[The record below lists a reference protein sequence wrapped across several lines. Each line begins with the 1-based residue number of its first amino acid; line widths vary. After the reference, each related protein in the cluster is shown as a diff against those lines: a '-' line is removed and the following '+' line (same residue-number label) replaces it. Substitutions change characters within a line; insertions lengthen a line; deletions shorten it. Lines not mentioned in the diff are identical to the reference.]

1 MNRTEGMDVNI
12 ILMGLPGAGKGTQA
26 ERIVQEFNIP
36 HISTGDMFRAAVKN
50 ETPLGLQAKSYMDKG
65 HLVPDEVVIGIV
77 RERLAMDDC
86 AKGFLLDGFPRTV
99 PQAEALTA
107 TLKELGRDIDHVI
120 NINVRREL
128 LIERLTGRWICPIC
142 GASYHTLFNPP
153 KEAGVCDKD
162 GGKLYQREDD
172 KPEVV
177 AQRLDVNIAQTQPL
191 IDYYSGQGLLRN
203 IDGEQ
208 DIQVVFAEIKS
219 LLRG

>member
-1 MNRTEGMDVNI
+1 MDVNI

-26 ERIVQEFNIP
+26 ERIVEEFNIP

-50 ETPLGLQAKSYMDKG
+50 ETPLGLKAKSYMDQG
-65 HLVPDEVVIGIV
+65 LLVPDDVVIGIV

-120 NINVRREL
+120 NINVKREL
-128 LIERLTGRWICPIC
+128 LIDRLTGRWICPTC

-153 KEAGVCDKD
+153 KVEGVCDKD
-162 GGKLYQREDD
+162 GGKLYQRDDD
-172 KPEVV
+172 KAEVV
-177 AQRLDVNIAQTQPL
+177 TQRLDVNIAQTQPL
-191 IDYYSGQGLLRN
+191 IDYYSNQGLLRN
-203 IDGEQ
+203 IDGER
-208 DIQVVFAEIKS
+208 DIKVVFVDITS

>member
-1 MNRTEGMDVNI
+1 VNM

-26 ERIVQEFNIP
+26 ERIVAEFHIP

-50 ETPLGLQAKSYMDKG
+50 ETPLGLQAKSYMDQG
-65 HLVPDEVVIGIV
+65 LLVPDEVVIGIV
-77 RERLAMDDC
+77 RERLAQDDC

-107 TLKELGRDIDHVI
+107 TLQELGREIDHVVHI
-120 NINVRREL
+120 DVNRET

-142 GASYHTLFNPP
+142 GSSYHTLFNPP

-191 IDYYSGQGLLRN
+191 IDYYTKLGLLRSIN
-203 IDGEQ
+203 GEQ
-208 DIQVVFAEIKS
+208 DIHVVFEQIKE

>member
-1 MNRTEGMDVNI
+1 MNI

-26 ERIVQEFNIP
+26 ERIVNEFNIP

-50 ETPLGLQAKSYMDKG
+50 ETPLGLKAKSYMDQG
-65 HLVPDEVVIGIV
+65 QLVPDEVVIGIV

-107 TLKELGRDIDHVI
+107 TVKELGREIDHVI

-128 LIERLTGRWICPIC
+128 LIDRLTGRWICPVC

-153 KEAGVCDKD
+153 QVAGVCDKD
-162 GGKLYQREDD
+162 GGKLYQRDDD
-172 KPEVV
+172 KLEVV
-177 AQRLDVNIAQTQPL
+177 TQRLDVNIAQAQLL
-191 IDYYSGQGLLRN
+191 IDYYTEQGLLRN

-208 DIQVVFAEIKS
+208 DIQVVFEEIKS

>member
-1 MNRTEGMDVNI
+1 MNI

-26 ERIVQEFNIP
+26 ERIVEEFDIP

-50 ETPLGLQAKSYMDKG
+50 ETPLGLEAKSYMDKG
-65 HLVPDEVVIGIV
+65 LLVPDEVVIGIV
-77 RERLAMDDC
+77 RERLSMDDC
-86 AKGFLLDGFPRTV
+86 EKGFLLDGFPRTV

-107 TLKELGRDIDHVI
+107 TVKELGRDINHVI

-128 LIERLTGRWICPIC
+128 LIERLTGRWICPVC
-142 GASYHTLFNPP
+142 GASYHMMFNPP

-191 IDYYSGQGLLRN
+191 IDYYSAQELLRDIN
-203 IDGEQ
+203 GEQ

>member
-1 MNRTEGMDVNI
+1 MDVNI

-26 ERIVQEFNIP
+26 ERIVEEFDIP

-50 ETPLGLQAKSYMDKG
+50 ETPLGLEAKSYMDKG
-65 HLVPDEVVIGIV
+65 LLVPDEVVIGIV
-77 RERLAMDDC
+77 RERLSMDDC
-86 AKGFLLDGFPRTV
+86 EKGFLLDGFPRTV

-107 TLKELGRDIDHVI
+107 TVKELGRDINHVI

-142 GASYHTLFNPP
+142 GASYHTMFNPP

-191 IDYYSGQGLLRN
+191 IDYYSAQELLRDIN
-203 IDGEQ
+203 GEQ

>member
-1 MNRTEGMDVNI
+1 MNVNI

-26 ERIVQEFNIP
+26 ERIVEEFNIP

-50 ETPLGLQAKSYMDKG
+50 ETPLGLEAKSYMDKG
-65 HLVPDEVVIGIV
+65 LLVPDEVVIGIV
-77 RERLAMDDC
+77 RERLSMNDC
-86 AKGFLLDGFPRTV
+86 EKGFLLDGFPRTV

-107 TLKELGRDIDHVI
+107 TVKELGREINHVI
-120 NINVRREL
+120 NINVRREQ
-128 LIERLTGRWICPIC
+128 LIERLTGRWICPVC
-142 GASYHTLFNPP
+142 GASYHTMFNPP
-153 KEAGVCDKD
+153 KEVGVCDKD

-191 IDYYSGQGLLRN
+191 IDYYSAQELLRDIN
-203 IDGEQ
+203 GEQ

>member
-1 MNRTEGMDVNI
+1 MNI

-26 ERIVQEFNIP
+26 ERIVKEFDIP

-50 ETPLGLQAKSYMDKG
+50 ETPLGLEAKSYMDKG

-77 RERLAMDDC
+77 RERLSMEDC

-107 TLKELGRDIDHVI
+107 TVKELGREIDHVI
-120 NINVRREL
+120 NINVQREQ
-128 LIERLTGRWICPIC
+128 LIERLTGRWICPVC
-142 GASYHTLFNPP
+142 GASYHTMFNPP
-153 KEAGVCDKD
+153 KEADVCDKD

-172 KPEVV
+172 KIEVV
-177 AQRLDVNIAQTQPL
+177 TQRLDVNIAQTQPL
-191 IDYYSGQGLLRN
+191 IDYYSAQELLRD